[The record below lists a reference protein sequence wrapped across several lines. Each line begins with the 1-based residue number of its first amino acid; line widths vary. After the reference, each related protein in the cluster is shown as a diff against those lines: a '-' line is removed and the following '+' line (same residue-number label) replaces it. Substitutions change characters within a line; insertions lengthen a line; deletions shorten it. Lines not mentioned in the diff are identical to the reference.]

1 MRDGAAVQRR
11 YHQPHGHKQT
21 DITRHSLARIH
32 GLRTTVVFGAALL
45 VICFQRPLGIG
56 AEGIAT
62 LQWLVCASFLLDL
75 PINRFFFPRPRFPRT
90 TRKGKSSTGRRRL
103 PCTCSHGDNTACE
116 R

>member
-1 MRDGAAVQRR
+1 MLKKWETAPRSSAPTIGRMAT
-11 YHQPHGHKQT
+11 KQT

-56 AEGIAT
+56 PEGIVT

-75 PINRFFFPRPRFPRT
+75 PITRFYFP
-90 TRKGKSSTGRRRL
+90 
-103 PCTCSHGDNTACE
+103 
-116 R
+116 